1 MPGIYSMMDISRWAL
16 NSCTDQLNVIS
27 HNVANVNTEGYS
39 RQSAVLAT
47 RTPEVTGSGVYGHG
61 VETTTV
67 IQYAD
72 SLLSERLTSKNSDLL
87 YYDARTSQL
96 KRLEALANEAGE
108 TGLGNELTN
117 FFNAWQD
124 LSNNPTSSAVRNSLL
139 ETSNNLVERFH
150 SITTDMLAVQRD
162 IDGYIKDAVGQA
174 NTICR
179 NIAELNNKIQQMEIT
194 GHTANDYRDERQRQ
208 LSELAGLMNID
219 WYEDNNGAVSVQTT
233 SGKTLVQNSYPSSSD
248 PDPLNYESKTDEGYK
263 WNQITWSNSGL
274 TMDYTEITG
283 GQIGAWLQVRDEDI
297 EEMLD
302 YMNELAEGV
311 IYETNAVHASGAGL
325 DLFSSVTGTY
335 KTEDSSL
342 ALNATVNGE
351 ENLAYGDKIVSGSFD
366 IWVYQSGTQTKTTID
381 IEPTDSLDDVV
392 TAINSVTGLTASVSS
407 LGALSIHADE
417 GVEFGFAGD
426 TSNALAA
433 LGVNTYFSGDTATSI
448 AVNSVVSNDV
458 RKICAGVLADDGSH
472 SEGSNTC
479 ALDIAD
485 LKDADTMTD
494 NSETFNESLISWAAS
509 LGTVI
514 EHSKDNYA
522 FAEETMT
529 QLNNLRDSVSGVN
542 TDEEMVKMIQYQRA
556 YQMAAQ
562 MIKVSDELLQTLLQ
576 TGA

>member
-16 NSCTDQLNVIS
+16 NSSTDQLNVIS

-47 RTPEVTGSGVYGHG
+47 RSPELTGSGSYGHG
-61 VETTTV
+61 VKTTTV
-67 IQYAD
+67 IQHVD

-108 TGLGNELTN
+108 TGLGSELTN
-117 FFNAWQD
+117 FFNSWQD

-150 SITTDMLAVQRD
+150 SITSDMLAVQRD
-162 IDGYIKDAVGQA
+162 IDGYIKDAVGQV

-179 NIAELNNKIQQMEIT
+179 SIAELNNKIQETEIT

-208 LSELAGLMNID
+208 LSELSGLMNID
-219 WYEDNNGAVSVQTT
+219 WYEDNNGAVSVQTS
-233 SGKTLVQNSYPSSSD
+233 SGKTLVQTNYPSGTD
-248 PDPLNYESKTDEGYK
+248 PDPLNFEPKLDEGYD
-263 WNQITWSNSGL
+263 WNQITWSDSGL

-283 GQIGAWLQVRDEDI
+283 GQIGAWLQVRDKDI
-297 EEMLD
+297 DDMLD
-302 YMNELAEGV
+302 YMNELAESV
-311 IYETNAVHASGAGL
+311 IYETNKVHSSGAGL
-325 DLFSSVTGTY
+325 ELFSSVTGTY
-335 KTEDSSL
+335 KSEDSSA
-342 ALNATVNGE
+342 ALNATINGE
-351 ENLAYGDKIVSGSFD
+351 ENLTFGDKIVSGSFD
-366 IWVYQSGTQTKTTID
+366 IWVYQAGTMAKTTINVA
-381 IEPTDSLDDVV
+381 PNDSLDDVAA
-392 TAINSVTGLTASVSS
+392 AINGVTGLNASVTS

-417 GVEFGFAGD
+417 GVEFGFAND

-433 LGVNTYFSGDTATSI
+433 LGVNSYFEGDTATSI
-448 AVNSVVSNDV
+448 KVNDIVANDV
-458 RKICAGVLADDGSH
+458 QKICAGVLDEDGSH

-485 LKDADTMTD
+485 LKDADTMSD
-494 NSETFNESLISWAAS
+494 NSETFNESLIAWAAS

-514 EHSKDNYA
+514 DHSEDNYT

-542 TDEEMVKMIQYQRA
+542 TDEEMVKMIQYQRS

-576 TGA
+576 LGA

>member
-514 EHSKDNYA
+514 EHSEDNYA

>member
-47 RTPEVTGSGVYGHG
+47 RTPELTGSGAYGHG

-72 SLLSERLTSKNSDLL
+72 SLLSERLTSKKSDLL

-117 FFNAWQD
+117 FFNSWQD

-162 IDGYIKDAVGQA
+162 IDGYIKDAVGQV

-179 NIAELNNKIQQMEIT
+179 SIAELNNKIQQMEIT

-208 LSELAGLMNID
+208 LSKLSGLMNID
-219 WYEDNNGAVSVQTT
+219 WYEDNKGAVSVQTT
-233 SGKTLVQNSYPSSSD
+233 SGKTLVQNSYPSSTD
-248 PDPLNYESKTDEGYK
+248 PDPLNYESKADEGYK
-263 WNQITWSNSGL
+263 WNQITWSDSGL

-311 IYETNAVHASGAGL
+311 IYETNKVHSSGAGL

-335 KTEDSSL
+335 TAEDSSA

-351 ENLAYGDKIVSGSFD
+351 ENLSFGDKIVSGSFD
-366 IWVYQSGTQTKTTID
+366 IWVYQSGTRTKTTINID
-381 IEPTDSLDDVV
+381 PTDSLDDVV
-392 TAINSVTGLTASVSS
+392 SAINSVTGLTASVSS

-417 GVEFGFAGD
+417 GVEFGFAND

-448 AVNSVVSNDV
+448 AVNSVLSNDV
-458 RKICAGVLADDGSH
+458 RKICAGVLSEDGSH

-494 NSETFNESLISWAAS
+494 NTETFNESLISWAAS

-514 EHSKDNYA
+514 EHSEDNYA

>member
-16 NSCTDQLNVIS
+16 NSFTDQLNVIS

-47 RTPEVTGSGVYGHG
+47 RTPELTSSGAYGHG
-61 VETTTV
+61 VKTTTV

-117 FFNAWQD
+117 FFNSWQD

-139 ETSNNLVERFH
+139 ETSNNLVERFS
-150 SITTDMLAVQRD
+150 SITSDMMSVQRD
-162 IDGYIKDAVGQA
+162 IDGYIKDAVAQA

-179 NIAELNNKIQQMEIT
+179 SIAELNNKIQQMEIT

-208 LSELAGLMNID
+208 LSALSGLMNIS
-219 WYEDNNGAVSVQTT
+219 WYEDAKGAVSVQTT
-233 SGKTLVQNSYPSSSD
+233 SGKTLVQNNYPSSSD
-248 PDPLNYESKTDEGYK
+248 ADPLNFEDKTDEGYD
-263 WNQITWSNSGL
+263 WNQLTWSDSGL

-283 GQIGAWLQVRDEDI
+283 GQIGAWLQVRDVDI
-297 EEMLD
+297 KEMLD
-302 YMNELAEGV
+302 YMNELASEV
-311 IYETNAVHASGAGL
+311 IYATNSVHSSGAGL
-325 DLFSSVTGTY
+325 DMFNSVTGTY
-335 KTEDSSL
+335 TAKDSSA

-351 ENLAYGDKIVSGSFD
+351 ENLSYGDKVVSGSFD
-366 IWVYQSGTQTKTTID
+366 VWVYQAGTRTKTTIN
-381 IEPTDSLDDVV
+381 IAPTDSMDDVA
-392 TAINSVTGLTASVSS
+392 TAINSVTGLSASVTS

-417 GVEFGFAGD
+417 GVEFAFAND
-426 TSNALAA
+426 SSNALAA
-433 LGVNTYFSGDTATSI
+433 LGINTYFSGDTATSI
-448 AVNSVVSNDV
+448 AVNRVVTNDV
-458 RKICAGVLADDGSH
+458 NKICAGVLAEDGSH
-472 SEGSNTC
+472 SEGSNEC

-485 LKDADTMTD
+485 LKDADTMSDET
-494 NSETFNESLISWAAS
+494 ETFNESLISWAAS

-514 EHSKDNYA
+514 SHSEDNYS

-529 QLNNLRDSVSGVN
+529 QLYNLRDSVSGVN

-562 MIKVSDELLQTLLQ
+562 MIKVSDELLQTLIQ
-576 TGA
+576 IGG